1 MIPAKYIIEKK
12 REGRALGSAEIRDFI
27 NGFTAGEIPD
37 CQMSALAMAIC
48 CRGMTERET
57 ADLVEVMMHSGATL
71 DWKDVVSVPVADKH
85 STGGVGD
92 KLSFVIQPLAAACG
106 LAVPSL
112 VGRGLGLTGGTADKL
127 EAIPGFRVLLSLDE
141 LKRVVASVGVAMA
154 SQTEEIAPADRK
166 LYALR
171 DVTGTVASIP
181 LITGSILSKKLA
193 EGAGTLVFD
202 VKCGRGAFM
211 KDADEASALA
221 ESLVSGVR
229 AAGRRA
235 AALVTDMDDP
245 LGFAV
250 GNACEVEEALAML
263 APGAESGPLADI
275 VGLSVEFAA
284 LMVSIASGVPLD
296 DARAEC
302 RAHLADGSA
311 LAKFREM
318 VSAQGGDLDA
328 FERRLKRPTVKYRI
342 QSVRSGYVESID
354 AERVARVA
362 LSLGAGREKPGDRID
377 HLAGVRLAVKRGD
390 RVAIGAPLATL
401 ERSSDPDT
409 LERAAAE
416 LIKAFAISPTPPL
429 PKPLVIK
436 RIGC

>member
-1 MIPAKYIIEKK
+1 MTAAKLIIDKK
-12 REGRALGSAEIRDFI
+12 REGRALGSAEIRDFV

-48 CRGMTERET
+48 CRGMTVRET
-57 ADLVEVMMHSGATL
+57 ADLTDVMMRSGASI
-71 DWKDVVSVPVADKH
+71 DWKGVVDWPVADKH

-127 EAIPGFRVLLSLDE
+127 ESIPGYKVSLSIDE
-141 LKRVVASVGVAMA
+141 LRRVVAETGLAMA
-154 SQTEEIAPADRK
+154 TQTAEIAPADRK

-181 LITGSILSKKLA
+181 LITASILSKKLA
-193 EGAGTLVFD
+193 EGAETIVFD

-211 KDADEASALA
+211 KDQAEAHALA

-235 AALVTDMDDP
+235 AALVTDMDAP

-263 APGAESGPLADI
+263 SPGAESGPLAGI

-284 LMVSIASGVPLD
+284 LMVSLARGVPLD

-302 RAHLADGSA
+302 RARLGDGSA

-318 VSAQGGDLDA
+318 VAAQGGDLDA
-328 FERRLKRPTVKYRI
+328 FARLVARPKVKYRI
-342 QSVRSGYVESID
+342 QSMRSGYVESID

-362 LSLGAGREKPGDRID
+362 LSLGAGRWQPGDRID
-377 HLAGVRLAVKRGD
+377 HLAGVRLAVGRGD
-390 RVAIGAPLATL
+390 KVSIGSPLATL
-401 ERSSDPDT
+401 ENSSDPDA

-416 LIKAFAISPTPPL
+416 LQKAFTVSPTPPEA
-429 PKPLVIK
+429 KPLVLE
-436 RIGC
+436 RIG